1 MIAIHTP
8 LTGKFLHR
16 EVCDVGFLW
25 ISMFLLILSLSSFRQ
40 FQTFHKKKEKLC
52 APIHNYMHPLTP
64 QSSSSCKRKRRVKA
78 WLTSCVWYSNTLST
92 HAVELC
98 LMFRP
103 FNHWWDYTHRS
114 LFRESKETDRS
125 SRIKPDG
132 EMKLACREN
141 QSTTCR
147 KPALSLI
154 YSKILAC
161 KIKGMY
167 AKWQAFFLCS
177 NWTIQ
182 SYILLLS
189 KVWYTAY

>member
-1 MIAIHTP
+1 
-8 LTGKFLHR
+8 
-16 EVCDVGFLW
+16 
-25 ISMFLLILSLSSFRQ
+25 
-40 FQTFHKKKEKLC
+40 
-52 APIHNYMHPLTP
+52 MHPLTP
-64 QSSSSCKRKRRVKA
+64 QSSSSWKRKRRVKA
-78 WLTSCVWYSNTLST
+78 WLTSCLWYLNNLST

-114 LFRESKETDRS
+114 LFRESKATYRS
-125 SRIKPDG
+125 SLIKPDG

-167 AKWQAFFLCS
+167 AKWQAFFLWS

-189 KVWYTAY
+189 KVWYKAF